1 MITMQNY
8 KALKDKYAHL
18 EFSILPLSSALKDNE
33 TKRLDSEYFKKEYF
47 ENEEAI
53 KKSDYLKLKDLCY
66 FICNGDDCRE
76 YTQIGKKYIRTGDIK
91 DFGLDL
97 DNAEVIN
104 SNFISKTRLEIGD
117 LLITRKGNYGKSQVI
132 DNDKIVNSIISSEIF
147 QLKLK
152 NINPYFVDI
161 FLKSSYGQLQF
172 EKHIH
177 GVSNFS
183 ITQKALLSFLIPIF
197 DDSFQKDI
205 EKIVKDSHHKLEQ
218 SKALY
223 KEAESLLYESLAMPN
238 SLNHYVDKTTQECT
252 TEALKLKF
260 PHLNFSIKPLSLS
273 LQKSGRL
280 DSEYHQ
286 SKYENIEALIKS
298 RLCRRLGDLVSI
310 KKSIEPGSEAYQSEG
325 IEFVRV
331 SNLSKFGIS
340 KSDIYLSKE
349 KFGKDLAKIAP
360 QKETILL
367 SKDGSV
373 GISYCVEENLD
384 CITSGA
390 ILHLRVKDK
399 KQILPQVL
407 SLILNSITTQLQAE
421 RDSGGSI
428 IAHWKISEIENI
440 LIPLLDSQIQE
451 QIASKLKLSF
461 ALKKEAKELLNLA
474 KSKVESAIEGKIS

>member
-183 ITQKALLSFLIPIF
+183 ITQEALLSFLIPLF
-197 DDSFQKDI
+197 DSSFQKDI

-252 TEALKLKF
+252 TEALRLKF

-280 DSEYHQ
+280 DSEYYQ

-298 RLCRRLGDLVSI
+298 YKWSLVSLFFKQNKTPCNFTEEQYNYI
-310 KKSIEPGSEAYQSEG
+310 EIGDINISDGDINFNSIPTNELPANAK
-325 IEFVRV
+325 IVV
-331 SNLSKFGIS
+331 CKDDVLIS
-340 KSDIYLSKE
+340 KVRPNRGAVGIINFDKE
-349 KFGKDLAKIAP
+349 NLIASGAF
-360 QKETILL
+360 TILRE
-367 SKDGSV
+367 KG
-373 GISYCVEENLD
+373 GF
-384 CITSGA
+384 
-390 ILHLRVKDK
+390 K
-399 KQILPQVL
+399 KEVLQVL
-407 SLILNSITTQLQAE
+407 LRSCFYKELLLKYNVGTSYPVIKDDDILNLP
-421 RDSGGSI
+421 
-428 IAHWKISEIENI
+428 
-440 LIPLLDSQIQE
+440 IPLLDSQIQE

-474 KSKVESAIEGKIS
+474 KNKVEQAIESY